1 MIVKNVSK
9 SSIKI
14 LSYINDGKTNYKHMI
29 VKNVSKTSI
38 MIIYL
43 IKNDYKTKF
52 CAHSC
57 EEYSV
62 IRYMY
67 FFLNLQLRLK
77 QDLLGHDLFVFV
89 RSTKRLL
96 YFLHL
101 Q

>member
-1 MIVKNVSK
+1 MTVKNVSK
-9 SSIKI
+9 TSIKM
-14 LSYINDGKTNYKHMI
+14 LSSINDGKTNYKHMI

-67 FFLNLQLRLK
+67 FFKFTIASETR
-77 QDLLGHDLFVFV
+77 FT
-89 RSTKRLL
+89 RP
-96 YFLHL
+96 
-101 Q
+101 

>member
-1 MIVKNVSK
+1 MIVKNESK

-14 LSYINDGKTNYKHMI
+14 LSYINDGKTNYKHII

-38 MIIYL
+38 MIFYL

-62 IRYMY
+62 VRYI
-67 FFLNLQLRLK
+67 FCIFLKFTIASETR
-77 QDLLGHDLFVFV
+77 FT
-89 RSTKRLL
+89 RP
-96 YFLHL
+96 
-101 Q
+101 